1 MTISFLDK
9 QNNNSKPII
18 FVIYY
23 LIFLSAFLINENSS
37 GGAYQDYSAYKGI
50 MTLFIND
57 FTGTLLS
64 FDELNERHSPVII
77 ILLSILYKLELS
89 DTLIRF
95 IFFNF
100 SIISVVFFYKCL
112 LIKFKSVPNNYL
124 FLLPLIFFLSP
135 IFRSLSVWHN
145 AG

>member
-1 MTISFLDK
+1 MYYKIKPIMTISFLDK

-18 FVIYY
+18 FIIYY

-64 FDELNERHSPVII
+64 FDELNERHSPVVI
-77 ILLSILYKLELS
+77 ILLSFLYKLELS
-89 DTLIRF
+89 DS
-95 IFFNF
+95 N
-100 SIISVVFFYKCL
+100 
-112 LIKFKSVPNNYL
+112 
-124 FLLPLIFFLSP
+124 
-135 IFRSLSVWHN
+135 
-145 AG
+145 